1 MNYYYK
7 TMATNSVSVLSGI
20 GPKTAEALQRYNI
33 TTVKQLSEA
42 NPDTVKIKQI
52 RTLIQRA
59 KDHLNVEPIQVLDS
73 LPKLVLG
80 KIEKSKEKSKEK
92 PEEKSEEKSKEKSKE
107 KSEEKSE
114 QPEKKTEDVK
124 EQYLICDHTWFE
136 CKVVAPDNDT
146 LREAIVYE
154 LCIDPSERISF
165 VCEWVEDDTHVNT
178 MSYSP
183 QLLLHFNLDLPPLN
197 VSIRPEDFESLPNK
211 VTLENVLWEIGQ
223 MQNCI

>member
-1 MNYYYK
+1 
-7 TMATNSVSVLSGI
+7 MATNPVSVLSGI

-52 RTLIQRA
+52 RQFIQRA
-59 KDHLNVEPIQVLDS
+59 KDHLNMKPIEVIDS

-80 KIEKSKEKSKEK
+80 NIEKSEGK
-92 PEEKSEEKSKEKSKE
+92 PEGKPDKKEEPDQQGK
-107 KSEEKSE
+107 
-114 QPEKKTEDVK
+114 QEDETILK
-124 EQYLICDHTWFE
+124 EQYLISDHSWFE

-165 VCEWVEDDTHVNT
+165 VCEWVQDDTRVNT

-183 QLLLHFNLDLPPLN
+183 QLLLHFNLELPPLT
-197 VSIRPEDFESLPNK
+197 VSMRPEDFESLPNK
-211 VTLENVLWEIGQ
+211 VTLENVLWEISR
-223 MQNCI
+223 MQNCM